1 MNRINRNQSGMA
13 VPAVLCSTTDVSQGN
28 YNRIITEKMTGQ
40 WQWVMSAIKTR
51 DFTNNTVNQ
60 GGERIDTALGLEP
73 LLNFSLLVPF
83 TGDLWC
89 Y

>member
-1 MNRINRNQSGMA
+1 MNRINRNQSGI
-13 VPAVLCSTTDVSQGN
+13 VLCSTTDVSQGN
-28 YNRIITEKMTGQ
+28 YNRIITEKMPGQ
-40 WQWVMSAIKTR
+40 WQWIMSAIKTR

-60 GGERIDTALGLEP
+60 GGETIDTALGLEP
-73 LLNFSLLVPF
+73 LLNLSLLVPF